1 MKKAV
6 LLVSLLFCAFIHA
19 QEVKVIP
26 QISVSGEGK
35 IKIVPDQVFIS
46 VTTETKG
53 NDAADVKKRNDF
65 AISEVIKF
73 IKKTKIPT
81 EDVQTKRISL
91 NPEFDYQVKKRNY
104 NATQT
109 IEILLKDLSQYDYVI
124 DGLIDAGI
132 NRIDVVEFQSSKLE
146 QYLSEA
152 RKLAIKQAKLK
163 AEDFAT
169 TLGQKVGKALTIAD
183 NSHGY
188 FPEPMYDKSVMKMG
202 IQNNGSPRQTLAIG
216 EITVTANVSVSF
228 VLE

>member
-6 LLVSLLFCAFIHA
+6 LVVSLLFFAFIHA

-53 NDAADVKKRNDF
+53 NDAADVKKRNDI

-146 QYLSEA
+146 QHLSEA
-152 RKLAIKQAKLK
+152 RKLAIKQAKQK
-163 AEDFAT
+163 ADDFAS

-202 IQNNGSPRQTLAIG
+202 IQNNGSPRQTIAIG

-228 VLE
+228 ILE

>member
-1 MKKAV
+1 
-6 LLVSLLFCAFIHA
+6 
-19 QEVKVIP
+19 
-26 QISVSGEGK
+26 
-35 IKIVPDQVFIS
+35 
-46 VTTETKG
+46 
-53 NDAADVKKRNDF
+53 
-65 AISEVIKF
+65 
-73 IKKTKIPT
+73 
-81 EDVQTKRISL
+81 
-91 NPEFDYQVKKRNY
+91 
-104 NATQT
+104 
-109 IEILLKDLSQYDYVI
+109 
-124 DGLIDAGI
+124 LIDAGI